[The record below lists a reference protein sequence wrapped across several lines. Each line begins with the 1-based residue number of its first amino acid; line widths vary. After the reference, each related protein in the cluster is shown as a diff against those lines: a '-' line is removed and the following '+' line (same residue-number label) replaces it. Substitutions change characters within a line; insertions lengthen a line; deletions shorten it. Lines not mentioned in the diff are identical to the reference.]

1 MRTRGLALALAAL
14 AALGCRSSSPGP
26 APAAPAGGAGTAT
39 SPAPVAGSDSHD
51 HHVHLLSA
59 GLIRDWKALGASFSR
74 PDSAYLSADALLGP
88 PAGDPAARPPVDRAV
103 LVSMAHL
110 YGHPEFRA
118 GLALTPDEER
128 LRAAAEN
135 DHVALQAARYPG
147 SAVAFCSV
155 SALRPHALA
164 ELTRCRREHGVGGI
178 KLHLANSGIDLREA
192 SHLAAVA
199 ALADFA
205 LAERVPI
212 LLHLDPQLR
221 GHTVADVAH
230 FARIVLA
237 PRPELTVI
245 VAHLG
250 GSGGYGAWTRSVF
263 ATLREW
269 LAERAANEAPAP
281 RIWFDLSAVL
291 LERESEGVPA
301 TSPEEAARLGADLRD
316 FGFERLLFGSDA
328 PVFHPD
334 DTARLLVERAGLT
347 PAEVAELRART
358 IPGLFAD

>member
-1 MRTRGLALALAAL
+1 MRTRGFALAVAAL
-14 AALGCRSSSPGP
+14 AGLACRSSGP
-26 APAAPAGGAGTAT
+26 APAPASPAGAATAI
-39 SPAPVAGSDSHD
+39 PKLAAPREVRSHD

-59 GLIRDWKALGASFSR
+59 GLIRDWKALGATFSR
-74 PDSAYLSADALLGP
+74 PDEAYLSADGLLAP
-88 PAGDPAARPPVDRAV
+88 PPGAPAARSPVDRVV

-110 YGHPEFRA
+110 YGHPELRT
-118 GLALTPDEER
+118 GLALTPGEER
-128 LRAAAEN
+128 ARAAAEN
-135 DHVALQAARYPG
+135 DHVARQAARHPG
-147 SAVAFCSV
+147 RAVAFCSV
-155 SALRPHALA
+155 SALRPYALA
-164 ELTRCRREHGVGGI
+164 ELTRCRREHGVAGI
-178 KLHLANSGIDLREA
+178 KLHLGNSGVDLREA

-221 GHTVADVAH
+221 GHTVADVEQ
-230 FARIVLA
+230 FARTVLE
-237 PRPELTVI
+237 PRPQLTVI

-269 LAERAANEAPAP
+269 LAQRAASGAPEP

-291 LERESEGVPA
+291 LERESEGVPP

-316 FGFERLLFGSDA
+316 FGFERLLFASDA

-347 PAEVAELRART
+347 PDEVADLRARAL
-358 IPGLFAD
+358 PGLFPD